1 VGNLGSLDNRTFKT
15 SKTKRVMVD
24 MSATIIHHGHIRIL
38 KAAHDLGVVVVALT
52 ADDEIL
58 KTKGY
63 IPELIYSEREEILL
77 AIKYVNEVVKSKW
90 LIDDEFL
97 DKHNIDLLVHGHD
110 NSNPIRKERLV
121 IIPRTEGI
129 SSRLI
134 RKSHKFIE

>member
-1 VGNLGSLDNRTFKT
+1 MGSLDNRTFKT

-38 KAAHDLGVVVVALT
+38 KAAKELGVVVVALT

-77 AIKYVNEVVKSKW
+77 AITVTMNQFGENHLKLQIVILVVHIQK
-90 LIDDEFL
+90 
-97 DKHNIDLLVHGHD
+97 
-110 NSNPIRKERLV
+110 
-121 IIPRTEGI
+121 
-129 SSRLI
+129 
-134 RKSHKFIE
+134 